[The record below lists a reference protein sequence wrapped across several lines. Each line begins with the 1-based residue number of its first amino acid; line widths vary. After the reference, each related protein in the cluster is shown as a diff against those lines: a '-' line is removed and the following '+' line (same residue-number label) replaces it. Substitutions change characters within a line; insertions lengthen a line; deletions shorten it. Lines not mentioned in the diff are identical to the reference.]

1 MGNERERMTEPEDGE
16 ERCEMSS
23 SRRDTRGHCVHG
35 PRAAV
40 VS

>member
-23 SRRDTRGHCVHG
+23 RRDTRGHCVHG